1 MIDISNLNDA
11 QKEAVLSDDK
21 KIMVI
26 AGAGSGKTKVLT
38 TRIARLYNQGI
49 NTSELLALT
58 FTNKAAKEMKERI
71 ESVTGINSKEIL
83 ATTFHSFASKILR
96 KFIENLNIQYTK
108 NFKIYDEDD
117 EKKIYIS
124 ILKEMNFDDN
134 SKDKEWKEYS
144 KYRKLLLISKII
156 FNNEEDKNEIE
167 KEMYARNLNPEVIN
181 LFNQKSIE
189 DNSLTFDELIIYLY
203 ALLLHDKK
211 TFEYCQYKY
220 ILVDEYQDTDFIQNS
235 IIDIISNKYGNIFVV
250 GDDSQ
255 CIYGFRGANV
265 ETMMDFSKK
274 YNPKIIK
281 LEKNYRSTPEILDLA
296 NCVIDHN
303 KMNIKKTL
311 YTENNSNGMPL
322 YFKVP
327 TDKYE
332 AKVIANEIKNLN
344 RSGENYEDIAILY
357 RENFLSRYLEQELLT
372 QRIPYTI
379 YKGLS
384 FFQREEIKDL
394 IAYIRVIADDYDNF
408 SLERIINKPRRKIGE
423 KAFKSLRENAIL
435 HSNSAIYFS
444 ILNEI
449 LNSENE
455 KNKIFAEKILKA
467 RKYYLSKKFE
477 SIRELIPYI
486 LNDLEYKNYLETLK
500 DSVTNNREN
509 NIQELMNVIAE
520 FEKTKTENEKNT
532 LDYLN
537 EFIQNIALYSDV
549 SDEKNTKNKVK
560 LMTIHASKG
569 LEFNVVFLPALE
581 DDIFPSAR
589 TQELEE
595 ERRLYYVAVTRAKKK
610 LYISSSKER
619 MYYGN
624 KKEFNTSK
632 FINESKDKINKRIIY

>member
-595 ERRLYYVAVTRAKKK
+595 ERRLYYGAQRLQEIGTCQ
-610 LYISSSKER
+610 
-619 MYYGN
+619 
-624 KKEFNTSK
+624 
-632 FINESKDKINKRIIY
+632 RICSVNF